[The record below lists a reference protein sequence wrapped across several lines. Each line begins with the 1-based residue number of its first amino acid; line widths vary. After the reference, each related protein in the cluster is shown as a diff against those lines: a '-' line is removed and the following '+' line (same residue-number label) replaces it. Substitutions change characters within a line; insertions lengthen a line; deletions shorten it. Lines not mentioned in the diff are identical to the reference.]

1 MNKEFGDFVSDDIQP
16 VSGSIEPVS
25 SSSAVRREGTVGS
38 FGYRENRASMLRVP
52 KKERTQQNID
62 DFNKF
67 Y

>member
-25 SSSAVRREGTVGS
+25 SSPAVRREGTVGS
-38 FGYRENRASMLRVP
+38 IGYRENRAAMLRAQ
-52 KKERTQQNID
+52 KNERTQQNMG
-62 DFNKF
+62 DFNQF